1 MPTQETSATLPCRP
15 PFASAGLPR
24 RPALQLHPATSY
36 VPDRYMFLVYGVLL
50 QQNGLFRD
58 NVFCLRTFLSLGHF
72 HCDFLSFFQ
81 GFEAFHLDCSVMYEY
96 ILTAFTLDETK
107 PLVIVEPLN
116 GSLNSFA
123 GHNYLLHKLMPY

>member
-24 RPALQLHPATSY
+24 RLTLQLHPATSY

-58 NVFCLRTFLSLGHF
+58 NVFCLRTFLPLGHF
-72 HCDFLSFFQ
+72 HRDLLPFFE
-81 GFEAFHLDCSVMYEY
+81 GFESFHLDGRMMHEY
-96 ILTAFTLDETK
+96 ILTALTLDETK
-107 PLVIVEPLN
+107 PFVIIEPLY
-116 GSLNSFA
+116 GSYNSFA
-123 GHNYLLHKLMPY
+123 